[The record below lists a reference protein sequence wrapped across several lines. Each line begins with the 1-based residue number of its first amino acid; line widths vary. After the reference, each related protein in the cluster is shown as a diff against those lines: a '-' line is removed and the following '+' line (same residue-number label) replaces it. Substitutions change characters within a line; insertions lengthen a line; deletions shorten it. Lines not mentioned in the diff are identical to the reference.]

1 MKTMEEKAAE
11 VTTRWQELY
20 PGGAPSAP
28 SVECRQSG
36 TLRGVAYELR
46 RVDGTGP
53 SIAPL
58 WQIDY
63 HGRDRAGCHTTG
75 TITGPCPDCLVGIL
89 QHWIAACP
97 LLAWHAPGFSS
108 N

>member
-1 MKTMEEKAAE
+1 MPDPA
-11 VTTRWQELY
+11 
-20 PGGAPSAP
+20 PSDPSAP
-28 SVECRQSG
+28 SAECRHCGSI
-36 TLRGVAYELR
+36 RGVAFELR
-46 RVDGTGP
+46 RVGGP
-53 SIAPL
+53 GASTAPPMAL